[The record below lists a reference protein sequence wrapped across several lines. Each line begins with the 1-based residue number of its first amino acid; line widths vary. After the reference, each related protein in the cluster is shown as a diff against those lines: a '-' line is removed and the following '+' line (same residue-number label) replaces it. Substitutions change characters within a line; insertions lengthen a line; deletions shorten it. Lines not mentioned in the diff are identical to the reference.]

1 MPSSDASKRHKIPIG
16 IHEHVCCKLGNHLL
30 LRPNACGR
38 PLCAFSVEHFFLFP
52 IAPLV
57 VGHAF
62 GVISTSVL
70 LRYAPSHP
78 YPCMVNGGLT
88 TKGAIRGTGLSLLW
102 GNRPARYTNLS

>member
-1 MPSSDASKRHKIPIG
+1 MSSSDASKRHKIPIG

-38 PLCAFSVEHFFLFP
+38 PLCAFSIEHFFLFP

-57 VGHAF
+57 VGHSLRRDIH
-62 GVISTSVL
+62 ISSPSL
-70 LRYAPSHP
+70 CPSHP

-102 GNRPARYTNLS
+102 GNRPARYTN